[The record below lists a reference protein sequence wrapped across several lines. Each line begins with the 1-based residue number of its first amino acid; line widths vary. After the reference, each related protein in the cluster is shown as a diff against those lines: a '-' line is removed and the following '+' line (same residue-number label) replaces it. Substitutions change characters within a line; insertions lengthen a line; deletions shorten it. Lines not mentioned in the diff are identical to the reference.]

1 MTSIRKAA
9 QNTRRMTRDSLAA
22 TKQAVA
28 GGAMMQAAGEVIA
41 ARLEMMSDPRR
52 VDLAEMALMSTEKLD
67 AVAASAVSLSRNA
80 TRMGGKLV
88 ETALSESQHASRAAI
103 AVASA
108 ATPAAM
114 VAAQM
119 AWASGWWTRATSQL
133 LNLNGELL
141 KVQAQAIRPIHD
153 KAVANARRLRRD

>member
-9 QNTRRMTRDSLAA
+9 QTTRRMTRDSLAA

-52 VDLAEMALMSTEKLD
+52 VDLTEMALMSTEKID
-67 AVAASAVSLSRNA
+67 AAAASAASLSKNA
-80 TRMGGKLV
+80 SKMGSRLV
-88 ETALSESQHASRAAI
+88 ETAMAESQHASRAAL

-114 VAAQM
+114 IAAQM
-119 AWASGWWTRATSQL
+119 AYASGWWTRATTQM

-141 KVQAQAIRPIHD
+141 KVQAQAMRPIHD

>member
-9 QNTRRMTRDSLAA
+9 RSQRRLARDSLAA

-52 VDLAEMALMSTEKLD
+52 VDLTEMALMSTEKID
-67 AVAASAVSLSRNA
+67 AVAASAASLRRNA
-80 TRMGGKLV
+80 SRLGGKLV
-88 ETALSESQHASRAAI
+88 ESALTESQHASRAAL
-103 AVASA
+103 AAASA

-114 VAAQM
+114 IAVQM
-119 AWASGWWTRATSQL
+119 AWASGWWTRAADRVL
-133 LNLNGELL
+133 AMNGDLL
-141 KVQAQAIRPIHD
+141 KVQAEAIRPIHD
-153 KAVANARRLRRD
+153 KAVANARRLRRP

>member
-9 QNTRRMTRDSLAA
+9 RSQRRLARDSLAA

-52 VDLAEMALMSTEKLD
+52 VDLTEMGLMSTEKID
-67 AVAASAVSLSRNA
+67 AVAASAASLSRNA
-80 TRMGGKLV
+80 AKMGGKLV
-88 ETALSESQHASRAAI
+88 ETALAESQHASRAAFT
-103 AVASA
+103 VASA

-119 AWASGWWTRATSQL
+119 AYASGWWMRATSQML
-133 LNLNGELL
+133 ALNGDLL
-141 KVQAQAIRPIHD
+141 KVQAEAMRPIHD
-153 KAVANARRLRRD
+153 KAVANARRLKR

>member
-1 MTSIRKAA
+1 MIRFPL
-9 QNTRRMTRDSLAA
+9 RRAILA
-22 TKQAVA
+22 
-28 GGAMMQAAGEVIA
+28 G
-41 ARLEMMSDPRR
+41 
-52 VDLAEMALMSTEKLD
+52 

-80 TRMGGKLV
+80 TKMGGKLV

-114 VAAQM
+114 IAAQM
-119 AWASGWWTRATSQL
+119 AYASGWWTRATSQM
-133 LNLNGELL
+133 LNLNGDLL
-141 KVQAQAIRPIHD
+141 KVQAQAMRPIHD

>member
-1 MTSIRKAA
+1 MTSVRKAA

-22 TKQAVA
+22 TKQAVG

-52 VDLAEMALMSTEKLD
+52 VDLTEIALMSTEKFD

-80 TRMGGKLV
+80 TKMGGKLV

-114 VAAQM
+114 MAAQM
-119 AWASGWWTRATSQL
+119 AYASGWWTRATSQM

-153 KAVANARRLRRD
+153 KAVANAKRLKR

>member
-9 QNTRRMTRDSLAA
+9 RSQRRLARDSLAA

-28 GGAMMQAAGEVIA
+28 GGAMIQAAGEVIA

-52 VDLAEMALMSTEKLD
+52 VDLTEMALMSTEKID
-67 AVAASAVSLSRNA
+67 AVAASAVSLSKNA
-80 TRMGGKLV
+80 SKMGSRLV
-88 ETALSESQHASRAAI
+88 ETALAESQHASRAAL

-114 VAAQM
+114 IAAQM
-119 AWASGWWTRATSQL
+119 AWASGWWTRATRQML
-133 LNLNGELL
+133 ALNGDLL
-141 KVQAQAIRPIHD
+141 KVQAEAMRPIHD
-153 KAVANARRLRRD
+153 KAVANARRLKR